1 MKWLIGGILAIVGLA
16 ALIGV
21 GGYFVLK
28 RPDIP
33 YETLASRYENAASRY
48 VDLPGGIHMHYRDEG
63 MADAPVILAI
73 HGFSAS
79 LHTWEPW
86 VSELATGDN
95 RPNDYRIITLDLPG
109 HGLTRAP
116 AGYQASIEGYRDIVA
131 EFVRSQNL
139 TTFALAGSSMGGNVA
154 WEYALAHPEQVNAL
168 ILVDASGWPEVRVDQ
183 SDEPQVFKLLRNPVL
198 GPLLID
204 LDNTRLVRD
213 GLEASFGNKSLVTDA
228 MVQRYVELSRA
239 PGHREILL
247 QMTLGFG
254 ARNYAT
260 PERLATLANM
270 PVLILTGDRDVLVP
284 PEHAQQFHDA
294 IAGSRLMTFHGVG
307 HIPQEEVPGD
317 SAFAVHEFLY
327 EVLNAEE
334 ALPVASAAA
343 PAVPR

>member
-1 MKWLIGGILAIVGLA
+1 MKWLIGGILAIIGLA

-33 YETLASRYENAASRY
+33 YETLASRYESGASRY

-63 MADAPVILAI
+63 APDAPVILAI

-79 LHTWEPW
+79 LQTWEPW
-86 VSELATGDN
+86 VSELATGEN

-139 TTFALAGSSMGGNVA
+139 TRFALAGSSMGGNVA
-154 WEYALAHPEQVNAL
+154 WEYALAHPEQLDAL
-168 ILVDASGWPEVRVDQ
+168 ILVDASGWPEARTDQ
-183 SDEPQVFKLLRNPVL
+183 DNEPQVFKLLRNPVL

-247 QMTLGFG
+247 QLTLGHQQ
-254 ARNYAT
+254 RNYAT
-260 PERLATLANM
+260 AERLAPLANT
-270 PVLILTGDRDVLVP
+270 PVLILTGDQDVVVP

-294 IAGSRLMTFHGVG
+294 IPGSQLITFSGVG
-307 HIPQEEVPGD
+307 HVPQEEVPGD

-327 EVLNAEE
+327 AVLNAEE
-334 ALPVASAAA
+334 ALPSGASATAA
-343 PAVPR
+343 IPR